1 MTDPIDTKAR
11 ELLDKALR
19 DLGLHED
26 AYHIGC
32 GADLDRNDQAA
43 VNAISAALRTAPEG
57 YVLMPLVPTDK
68 MLDSLFGRDLRDSHD
83 DALRKAYDAV
93 IAAAMEGR

>member
-11 ELLDKALR
+11 ELLGKALR

-26 AYHIGC
+26 AYHVGC

-43 VNAISAALRTAPEG
+43 INAISSALRAAPEG
-57 YVLMPLVPTDK
+57 YVLVPVEPTEK
-68 MLDSLFGRDLRDSHD
+68 MVWDGWCAEERTGDVEDIW
-83 DALRKAYDAV
+83 AAM
-93 IAAAMEGR
+93 IAARPGEGA